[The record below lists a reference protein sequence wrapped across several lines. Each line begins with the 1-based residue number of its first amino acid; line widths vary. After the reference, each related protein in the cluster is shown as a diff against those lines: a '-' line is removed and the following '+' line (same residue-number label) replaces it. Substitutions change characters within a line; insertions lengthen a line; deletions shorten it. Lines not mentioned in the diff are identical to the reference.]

1 MSEKVLLNMSN
12 DFNKDLKREIDLGFN
27 INATLV
33 EILTKRG
40 VEYSDVDSVIDQ
52 LLKGETVHTPT
63 GYTFNV
69 IYK

>member
-12 DFNKDLKREIDLGFN
+12 DFNKDLKREINLGFN

-52 LLKGETVHTPT
+52 LLKGETVHTST
-63 GYTFNV
+63 GYTFKV
-69 IYK
+69 IYE